1 MPNEALVERI
11 LALTE
16 ESSFSERVILK
27 FAAALVRQLDDYY
40 DVQLDDDPRVHFTM
54 DEFEAVPDR
63 IEMWNGIP
71 KPKDWAT
78 PERLAANERYDLEIA
93 ALEAELGDRGKA
105 YTEHYK
111 RWQEQRA
118 ERQREMKMKNLQ

>member
-111 RWQEQRA
+111 RA

>member
-63 IEMWNGIP
+63 IEMWNGVP

-105 YTEHYK
+105 YTEHYE

>member
-11 LALTE
+11 LTLTE
-16 ESSFSERVILK
+16 GTSFSERVILK

-40 DVQLDDDPRVHFTM
+40 DIQLDDDPRIHFTR

-63 IEMWNGIP
+63 MEMWNGIP

-78 PERLAANERYDLEIA
+78 PERLAANKLYELEIA

-105 YTEHYK
+105 YAEHHR
-111 RWQEQRA
+111 RWQEQRE
-118 ERQREMKMKNLQ
+118 ERRRTMKNAQ